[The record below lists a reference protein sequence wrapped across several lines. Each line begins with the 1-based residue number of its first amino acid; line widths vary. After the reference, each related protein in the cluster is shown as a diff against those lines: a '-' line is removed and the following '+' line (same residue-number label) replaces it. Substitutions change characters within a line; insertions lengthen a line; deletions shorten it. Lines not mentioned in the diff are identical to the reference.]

1 MLNIVEYKVPLT
13 LHPNIMISDLLM
25 AIWKGICQVGPLEL
39 SRHRLHKELEVG
51 HNKRSTDWN
60 ALSPIWTKSV
70 VCTTSW
76 AEVTMKETLTSSR
89 AMELDHKLVE
99 STEDG
104 DLMLAL
110 NADSWVK
117 ENDQHKKQQQQMLQ
131 SNIRQQQR
139 TAAVSHVRPNVW
151 ISDNKTSF
159 NRKMLWSSFFPRK

>member
-1 MLNIVEYKVPLT
+1 
-13 LHPNIMISDLLM
+13 
-25 AIWKGICQVGPLEL
+25 
-39 SRHRLHKELEVG
+39 
-51 HNKRSTDWN
+51 
-60 ALSPIWTKSV
+60 
-70 VCTTSW
+70 
-76 AEVTMKETLTSSR
+76 
-89 AMELDHKLVE
+89 MELDHKLVE

-139 TAAVSHVRPNVW
+139 TAAVSHLRPNVS
-151 ISDNKTSF
+151 ICDNKTSF